1 MLQLSGCQSQSQSQ
15 CQSTMI
21 CKIKAG
27 VVVAK
32 MEGEQSTKGLQHS
45 NTLSQVRISVEVE
58 IFPVFFK
65 QKNNQLFQL
74 NPSELL
80 ALTWGGEDDRKI
92 IEEVR
97 SSK

>member
-1 MLQLSGCQSQSQSQ
+1 
-15 CQSTMI
+15 MI

-32 MEGEQSTKGLQHS
+32 MEGEQSTKRLQHS

-58 IFPVFFK
+58 IFPVFFFK